1 MEYKIK
7 PSTQF
12 ISKKEFIWRDL
23 GLDSIDGDIY
33 ALTLSFGAFTGTYD
47 DLRTKTGVK
56 SLASIQKR
64 INRMVDNGI
73 LARRKVQIAGT
84 MIRVVLC
91 AVYEESGKR
100 SQEIIDSY
108 LSQGE
113 IAITN
118 YYLDKCI
125 IKTVK
130 KKGKSKRYIEM

>member
-1 MEYKIK
+1 
-7 PSTQF
+7 
-12 ISKKEFIWRDL
+12 
-23 GLDSIDGDIY
+23 
-33 ALTLSFGAFTGTYD
+33 
-47 DLRTKTGVK
+47 
-56 SLASIQKR
+56 
-64 INRMVDNGI
+64 MVDNGI

-118 YYLDKCI
+118 YYLDKCM

>member
-1 MEYKIK
+1 MNYEINPSNRYIK
-7 PSTQF
+7 KQ
-12 ISKKEFIWRDL
+12 EFIWRDL
-23 GLDSIDGDIY
+23 KLDSVDSDIY
-33 ALTLSFGAFTGTYD
+33 ALVLNLGHYCGTYT
-47 DLRTKTGVK
+47 DLMRITGIK

-118 YYLDKCI
+118 YYLDKCM